1 MVLIAQVQFLP
12 VSLSKH
18 AKNGY
23 MTSLKDRTGFFGND
37 TVVAVGPR
45 RKEHVI
51 TRSDHHVFTQDESD
65 LLRIQIWRYFNF
77 IFATFILSNIP
88 ATFSDSAP
96 FSDLPKKGKAAIT
109 KYYNKKTF
117 PMKWYDDFAPAFN
130 KAMEF
135 DGSSAHFVTT
145 DPDFLRR
152 ISSILGLDK
161 GGETVKF
168 KSAYLDKKKENF
180 SNWTTMTK
188 TSLMDKLN
196 GTNINHDGSPNID
209 FKNPY
214 ARAITVPVLPN
225 VVHEAVPFDDL
236 NDDINVEQ
244 AEIEPQDIIQGSR
257 KLDQLASSFKP
268 TFKQIVSGARIDAEQ
283 DASILEILEN
293 AQETATHA
301 VTGVEILVT
310 KMCRKITTGVLKQFH
325 THSLEETNHLEDHQF
340 DVVLP
345 YSGNAIQLIQCITSI
360 MMNCN
365 WVRKYHIIISL
376 EMTDFERDDL
386 DAALESIGEFLFQ
399 ISAFNNLLNP
409 PLHELP
415 EISNYFLFW
424 DPLIIVTRNMA
435 SGFFFTSVS
444 TGSNQVIIPKV

>member
-1 MVLIAQVQFLP
+1 
-12 VSLSKH
+12 
-18 AKNGY
+18 
-23 MTSLKDRTGFFGND
+23 MTSLKDRTASFGND

-45 RKEHVI
+45 REEHVI
-51 TRSDHHVFTQDESD
+51 TRLDHHIFTQAESN
-65 LLRIQIWRYFNF
+65 LLGSQIWRYFNF

-96 FSDLPKKGKAAIT
+96 FSTLPNSPKTAIT
-109 KYYNKKTF
+109 KYYNKKSF
-117 PMKWYDDFAPAFN
+117 PMKWYDAFAPAFN

-135 DGSSAHFVTT
+135 DGSSAHFVPT
-145 DPDFLRR
+145 DPNFLSR

-161 GGETVKF
+161 AKEIVKI
-168 KSAYLDKKKENF
+168 KNVYLDKKRENF
-180 SNWTTMTK
+180 SNWPTMTK
-188 TSLMDKLN
+188 TSLMAKLN
-196 GTNINHDGSPNID
+196 GTNINQDGSPNVD

-214 ARAITVPVLPN
+214 ARAVTVPVLSN
-225 VVHEAVPFDDL
+225 VVHEAVPLDV

-268 TFKQIVSGARIDAEQ
+268 TFKQIVSGARIDARE
-283 DASILEILEN
+283 DASILEILEK

-325 THSLEETNHLEDHQF
+325 TQSFEETNHWEGHQF

-345 YSGNAIQLIQCITSI
+345 YSGNAIQLKQCIRSI

-365 WVRKYHIIISL
+365 WIRKYHIIISL
-376 EMTDFERDDL
+376 EMTDFERDNL
-386 DAALESIGEFLFQ
+386 YVALESIGDLIFQ
-399 ISAFNNLLNP
+399 ISAFNSLLNP
-409 PLHELP
+409 PLHDLP